1 MLVRTPT
8 PEKGR
13 GRNVFGLLL
22 FSIFANLKTEKMK
35 LIPIETG
42 NFKLDG
48 GAMFGVVPKVLWN
61 KVYPADENNLCN
73 WSMRCLLV
81 IDGDRK
87 ILIDNGIG
95 EKQDENWL
103 KHYYLNGDDT
113 LEKSLTKAGYKS
125 EEITDVILTHMHFD
139 HCGGSVK
146 WTDDKSDY
154 ELAFPN
160 ATYWTSRQQ
169 FDWATKPNR
178 REKASYLKENI
189 IPVQESGHL
198 KLIEKERDYI
208 PNITFKLY
216 DGHTGGQLIPH
227 INMDGKTV
235 VFMADLMPSAAHIPM
250 PWIMAYDTRPLQTL
264 KDRERFY
271 KEAVENNYIL
281 FFEHD
286 IYNEACTL
294 HETKKGVRVKET
306 GDLSKFIS

>member
-1 MLVRTPT
+1 
-8 PEKGR
+8 
-13 GRNVFGLLL
+13 
-22 FSIFANLKTEKMK
+22 MK

-42 NFKLDG
+42 NLKLDG

-95 EKQDENWL
+95 EKQDEKWL

-146 WTDDKSDY
+146 WKDDKSGY

-160 ATYWTSRQQ
+160 ATYWTSQQQ

-178 REKASYLKENI
+178 REKASFLKENI
-189 IPVQESGHL
+189 LPIQESGQL
-198 KLIEKERDYI
+198 KLIEEEGEYI

-227 INMDGKTV
+227 IKVNGKTV

-294 HETKKGVRVKET
+294 QETEKGVRVKET
-306 GDLSKFIS
+306 GDLKEFI